1 MRLQIV
7 LAIILFLTL
16 GATSRAQS
24 SWMQFKSNLSSGD
37 ETPLQIE
44 CILKDNRGY
53 MWFSGSMGIYR
64 YDGTHVYHYA
74 KKELS
79 HNAFTSQGAWLMFED
94 SRHSIWTCSTTGA
107 SM

>member
-1 MRLQIV
+1 MRRIFV
-7 LAIILFLTL
+7 LAFILFLAL
-16 GATSRAQS
+16 GTNLRGQS
-24 SWMQFKSNLSSGD
+24 SWMQFRSSLSSED

-44 CILKDNRGY
+44 CVLKDNRGY

-79 HNAFTSQGAWLMFED
+79 KNTSISHGAWLMFED
-94 SRHSIWTCSTTGA
+94 SHRTLWTCTTSGA
-107 SM
+107 L